1 MSLEQPIENLLEGI
15 RKAYQQDQIDKGI
28 LASGKSSA
36 SMRKE
41 VKPNSGALYGAK
53 YFFQQ
58 RFGRRPGKFPPLD
71 DILNW
76 IREKGV
82 SPRDNKTTERQL
94 AFLFARKIAQKGTDI
109 FTKKRPAL
117 NVDEQI
123 KELMKIFAQAI
134 GKEVKDKIKA
144 P

>member
-1 MSLEQPIENLLEGI
+1 MAFEQPIENLLEGV

-28 LASGKSSA
+28 RASGKSSA

-41 VKPNSGALYGAK
+41 VKPNEGTLYGVK

-58 RFGRRPGKFPPLD
+58 RFGRRPGKFPPVD

-76 IREKGV
+76 IREKGIR
-82 SPRDNKTTERQL
+82 PRDNKTTERQL

-123 KELMKIFAQAI
+123 KELMAVFMKSVGQELKA
-134 GKEVKDKIKA
+134 KIKA
-144 P
+144 